1 MKDKRKFLFIVFVI
15 LVVGVTAF
23 NIYLS
28 KKSMS
33 DGKEK
38 QLKLSNELLTKQNED
53 LKKRLDKVL
62 PSAQEQQRRAY
73 LSTAET
79 FIQLSFHREKEG
91 YSERKEKAKSIMS
104 EELLQQFYPTDK
116 YELGDTYKTKPIE
129 MKFYLQENEPDKEE
143 VNVLAEFINVTTDS
157 TQNREEK
164 VKQCVANHH
173 KKRKGNMASYKC
185 RRTKYESFITKKV
198 R

>member
-1 MKDKRKFLFIVFVI
+1 MKDKRKSLFIVFVI

-104 EELLQQFYPTDK
+104 EELLQQFYPTNK

-164 VKQCVANHH
+164 VNNVLRIIM
-173 KKRKGNMASYKC
+173 KKENETWRVTSVEELNMKGL
-185 RRTKYESFITKKV
+185 
-198 R
+198 

>member
-62 PSAQEQQRRAY
+62 PSAQEQQRRTY

-164 VKQCVANHH
+164 VNNVLRIII
-173 KKRKGNMASYKC
+173 KKEKETWRVTSVEELNM
-185 RRTKYESFITKKV
+185 KV
-198 R
+198 L

>member
-15 LVVGVTAF
+15 LVVGVTGF

-38 QLKLSNELLTKQNED
+38 QLKLSNELLTRQNED

-91 YSERKEKAKSIMS
+91 YNERKEKAKSIMS

-129 MKFYLQENEPDKEE
+129 MKFYLQENEPDQEE

-164 VKQCVANHH
+164 VGNVLRIII
-173 KKRKGNMASYKC
+173 KKEKETWRVTSVEELNM
-185 RRTKYESFITKKV
+185 KV
-198 R
+198 L

>member
-1 MKDKRKFLFIVFVI
+1 MKDKRKSLFIVFVI

-143 VNVLAEFINVTTDS
+143 INVLAEFINVTTDS

-164 VKQCVANHH
+164 VNNVLRIIM
-173 KKRKGNMASYKC
+173 KKEKETWRVTSVEELNM
-185 RRTKYESFITKKV
+185 KV
-198 R
+198 L

>member
-1 MKDKRKFLFIVFVI
+1 MKDKRKSLFIVFVI

-73 LSTAET
+73 LSSAET

-164 VKQCVANHH
+164 VNNVLRIIM
-173 KKRKGNMASYKC
+173 KKDKETWRVTSVEELNM
-185 RRTKYESFITKKV
+185 KV
-198 R
+198 L

>member
-1 MKDKRKFLFIVFVI
+1 MKDKRKSLFIVFVI

-23 NIYLS
+23 NIYLR

-116 YELGDTYKTKPIE
+116 YEVGDTYKTKPIE

-164 VKQCVANHH
+164 VNNVLRIIM
-173 KKRKGNMASYKC
+173 KKEKETWRVTSVEELNM
-185 RRTKYESFITKKV
+185 KV
-198 R
+198 L

>member
-1 MKDKRKFLFIVFVI
+1 MKDKRKSLFIVFVI

-116 YELGDTYKTKPIE
+116 YEVGDTYKTKPIE

-164 VKQCVANHH
+164 VNNVLRIIM
-173 KKRKGNMASYKC
+173 KKEKETWRVTSVEELNM
-185 RRTKYESFITKKV
+185 KV
-198 R
+198 L

>member
-1 MKDKRKFLFIVFVI
+1 MKDKRKSLFIVFVI

-28 KKSMS
+28 KKTMS

-91 YSERKEKAKSIMS
+91 YSERKEKAKTIMS

-164 VKQCVANHH
+164 VNNVLRIIM
-173 KKRKGNMASYKC
+173 KKNKETWRVTSVEELNM
-185 RRTKYESFITKKV
+185 KV
-198 R
+198 L

>member
-1 MKDKRKFLFIVFVI
+1 MKDKRKFLFIVFVV

-28 KKSMS
+28 KKTMS

-129 MKFYLQENEPDKEE
+129 MKFYLQENEPNKEE

-164 VKQCVANHH
+164 VNNVLRIIM
-173 KKRKGNMASYKC
+173 KKENETWRVTSVEELNM
-185 RRTKYESFITKKV
+185 KV
-198 R
+198 L

>member
-1 MKDKRKFLFIVFVI
+1 MKDKRKSLFIVFVI

-164 VKQCVANHH
+164 VNNVLRIIM
-173 KKRKGNMASYKC
+173 KKENETWRVTSVEELNM
-185 RRTKYESFITKKV
+185 KV
-198 R
+198 L

>member
-1 MKDKRKFLFIVFVI
+1 MKDKRKSLFIVFVI
-15 LVVGVTAF
+15 LVIGVTAF

-38 QLKLSNELLTKQNED
+38 QSKLSNELLTKQNED
-53 LKKRLDKVL
+53 LKNRLNKVL

-143 VNVLAEFINVTTDS
+143 VNVLAEFINVTTDA

-164 VKQCVANHH
+164 VNNVLRIIM
-173 KKRKGNMASYKC
+173 KKENETWRVTSVEELNM
-185 RRTKYESFITKKV
+185 KV
-198 R
+198 L

>member
-15 LVVGVTAF
+15 LVVGVTVF

-38 QLKLSNELLTKQNED
+38 QLKLSNELLTRQNED

-143 VNVLAEFINVTTDS
+143 VNVLAEFINITTDS

-164 VKQCVANHH
+164 VNNVLRIII
-173 KKRKGNMASYKC
+173 KKEKETWRVTSVEELNM
-185 RRTKYESFITKKV
+185 KV
-198 R
+198 L

>member
-1 MKDKRKFLFIVFVI
+1 MKDKRKSLFIVFVI

-104 EELLQQFYPTDK
+104 EELLQQFYPTDQ

-164 VKQCVANHH
+164 VNNVLRIIM
-173 KKRKGNMASYKC
+173 KKDKETWRVTSVEELNM
-185 RRTKYESFITKKV
+185 KV
-198 R
+198 L

>member
-1 MKDKRKFLFIVFVI
+1 MDMKDKRKSLFIVFVI

-164 VKQCVANHH
+164 VNNVLRIII
-173 KKRKGNMASYKC
+173 KKEKEIWRVTSVEELNM
-185 RRTKYESFITKKV
+185 KV
-198 R
+198 L

>member
-73 LSTAET
+73 LSSAET

-164 VKQCVANHH
+164 VNNVLRIIM
-173 KKRKGNMASYKC
+173 KKDKETWRVTSVEELKM
-185 RRTKYESFITKKV
+185 KV
-198 R
+198 L

>member
-1 MKDKRKFLFIVFVI
+1 MKDKRKSLFIVFVI

-53 LKKRLDKVL
+53 LKRRLDKVL

-73 LSTAET
+73 LSTAEM

-91 YSERKEKAKSIMS
+91 YNERKEKAKSIMS

-116 YELGDTYKTKPIE
+116 YELRDTYKTKPIE
-129 MKFYLQENEPDKEE
+129 MKFYLQENKPDQEE

-157 TQNREEK
+157 AQNREEK
-164 VKQCVANHH
+164 VKSVLRIII
-173 KKRKGNMASYKC
+173 KREKETWRVTSVEELN
-185 RRTKYESFITKKV
+185 V
-198 R
+198 QVL

>member
-1 MKDKRKFLFIVFVI
+1 MKDKRKSLFIVFVI

-91 YSERKEKAKSIMS
+91 YSERKEKEKSIMS

-143 VNVLAEFINVTTDS
+143 VNVLAEFINITTDS

-164 VKQCVANHH
+164 VNNVLRIIM
-173 KKRKGNMASYKC
+173 KKENETWRVTSVEELNM
-185 RRTKYESFITKKV
+185 KV
-198 R
+198 L

>member
-1 MKDKRKFLFIVFVI
+1 MKDKRKSLFIVFVI

-129 MKFYLQENEPDKEE
+129 MKFYLQENEPNKEE

-164 VKQCVANHH
+164 VNNVLRIIM
-173 KKRKGNMASYKC
+173 KKENEIWRVTSVEELNM
-185 RRTKYESFITKKV
+185 KV
-198 R
+198 L

>member
-1 MKDKRKFLFIVFVI
+1 MKDKRKSLFIVFVI

-91 YSERKEKAKSIMS
+91 YGERKEKAKSIMS

-164 VKQCVANHH
+164 VNNVLRIIM
-173 KKRKGNMASYKC
+173 KKENETWRVTSVEELNM
-185 RRTKYESFITKKV
+185 KV
-198 R
+198 L

>member
-1 MKDKRKFLFIVFVI
+1 MKDKRKSLFILFVI

-91 YSERKEKAKSIMS
+91 YNERKEKAKSIMS

-129 MKFYLQENEPDKEE
+129 MKFYLQENEPDQEE

-164 VKQCVANHH
+164 VNNVLRIII
-173 KKRKGNMASYKC
+173 KKEKETWRVTSVEELNM
-185 RRTKYESFITKKV
+185 KV
-198 R
+198 L

>member
-38 QLKLSNELLTKQNED
+38 QLKLSNELLTRQNDD

-62 PSAQEQQRRAY
+62 PSTQEQQRRAY

-79 FIQLSFHREKEG
+79 FIQLSFHREKED
-91 YSERKEKAKSIMS
+91 YNERKEKAKSIMS

-129 MKFYLQENEPDKEE
+129 MKFYLQENEPDQEE

-164 VKQCVANHH
+164 VKSVLRIIL
-173 KKRKGNMASYKC
+173 KKEKETWRVTSVEELNM
-185 RRTKYESFITKKV
+185 KV
-198 R
+198 L

>member
-1 MKDKRKFLFIVFVI
+1 MKDKRKFLFIVFVV

-28 KKSMS
+28 KKTMS

-164 VKQCVANHH
+164 VNNVLRIIM
-173 KKRKGNMASYKC
+173 KKENETWRVTSVEELNM
-185 RRTKYESFITKKV
+185 KV
-198 R
+198 L

>member
-1 MKDKRKFLFIVFVI
+1 MKDKRKSLFIVFVI

-53 LKKRLDKVL
+53 LKKRMDKVL

-164 VKQCVANHH
+164 VNNVLRIIM
-173 KKRKGNMASYKC
+173 KKEKETWRVTSVEELNM
-185 RRTKYESFITKKV
+185 KV
-198 R
+198 L

>member
-1 MKDKRKFLFIVFVI
+1 MKDKRKSLFIVFVI

-23 NIYLS
+23 NIYLR

-38 QLKLSNELLTKQNED
+38 QLKLSNELLKKQNED

-116 YELGDTYKTKPIE
+116 YEVGDTYKTKPIE

-164 VKQCVANHH
+164 VNNVLRIIM
-173 KKRKGNMASYKC
+173 KKEKETWRVTSVEELNM
-185 RRTKYESFITKKV
+185 KV
-198 R
+198 L

>member
-1 MKDKRKFLFIVFVI
+1 MKDKRKSLFIVFVI

-91 YSERKEKAKSIMS
+91 YNERKEKAKTIMS

-143 VNVLAEFINVTTDS
+143 INVLAEFINVTTDS

-164 VKQCVANHH
+164 VNNVLRIII
-173 KKRKGNMASYKC
+173 KKEKETWRVTSVEELNM
-185 RRTKYESFITKKV
+185 KV
-198 R
+198 L

>member
-15 LVVGVTAF
+15 LVIGVTVF

-38 QLKLSNELLTKQNED
+38 QLKLSNELLTRQNED

-91 YSERKEKAKSIMS
+91 YNERKEKAKSIMS

-116 YELGDTYKTKPIE
+116 YELGDNYKTKPIE
-129 MKFYLQENEPDKEE
+129 MKFYLQENEPDQEE

-164 VKQCVANHH
+164 VKNVLRIII
-173 KKRKGNMASYKC
+173 KKEKETWRVTSVEELNM
-185 RRTKYESFITKKV
+185 KV
-198 R
+198 L

>member
-1 MKDKRKFLFIVFVI
+1 MKDKRKSLFIVFVI

-164 VKQCVANHH
+164 VNNVLRIIM
-173 KKRKGNMASYKC
+173 KKENESWRVTSVEELNM
-185 RRTKYESFITKKV
+185 KV
-198 R
+198 L

>member
-15 LVVGVTAF
+15 LVIGVTVF

-38 QLKLSNELLTKQNED
+38 QLKLSNELLTRQNED

-62 PSAQEQQRRAY
+62 PSAQEQQRRTY

-164 VKQCVANHH
+164 VNNVLRIIM
-173 KKRKGNMASYKC
+173 KKEKETWRVTSVEELNM
-185 RRTKYESFITKKV
+185 KV
-198 R
+198 L

>member
-116 YELGDTYKTKPIE
+116 YELGDTYKTKPIKL
-129 MKFYLQENEPDKEE
+129 KFYLQENEPDKEE

-164 VKQCVANHH
+164 VNNVLRIIM
-173 KKRKGNMASYKC
+173 KKDKETWRVTSVEELNM
-185 RRTKYESFITKKV
+185 KV
-198 R
+198 L

>member
-1 MKDKRKFLFIVFVI
+1 MKDKRKSLFIVFVI
-15 LVVGVTAF
+15 LVIGVTAF

-62 PSAQEQQRRAY
+62 PSAQEQQRGAY

-91 YSERKEKAKSIMS
+91 YSKRKEKAKSIMS

-164 VKQCVANHH
+164 VNDVLRIIM
-173 KKRKGNMASYKC
+173 KKENETWRVTSVEELNM
-185 RRTKYESFITKKV
+185 KV
-198 R
+198 L

>member
-1 MKDKRKFLFIVFVI
+1 MKDKRKSLFIVFVI
-15 LVVGVTAF
+15 LVIGVTAF

-73 LSTAET
+73 LTTAET

-129 MKFYLQENEPDKEE
+129 MKFYLQENEPNKEE
-143 VNVLAEFINVTTDS
+143 VNVLAEFINVTTDG

-164 VKQCVANHH
+164 VNNVLRIIM
-173 KKRKGNMASYKC
+173 KKENETWRVTSVEELNM
-185 RRTKYESFITKKV
+185 KV
-198 R
+198 L

>member
-1 MKDKRKFLFIVFVI
+1 MKDKRKSLFIVFVI

-164 VKQCVANHH
+164 VNNVLRIII
-173 KKRKGNMASYKC
+173 KKDKESWRVTSVEELNM
-185 RRTKYESFITKKV
+185 KV
-198 R
+198 L

>member
-15 LVVGVTAF
+15 LVVGVTGF

-38 QLKLSNELLTKQNED
+38 QLKLSNELLTGQNED

-91 YSERKEKAKSIMS
+91 YNERKEKAKSIMS

-129 MKFYLQENEPDKEE
+129 MKFYLQENEPYQEE

-164 VKQCVANHH
+164 VGNVLRIII
-173 KKRKGNMASYKC
+173 KKEKEIWRVTSVEELNM
-185 RRTKYESFITKKV
+185 KV
-198 R
+198 L

>member
-1 MKDKRKFLFIVFVI
+1 MKDKRKSLFIVFVI

-129 MKFYLQENEPDKEE
+129 MKFYLQENEPNKEE
-143 VNVLAEFINVTTDS
+143 VNVLAGFINVTTDS

-164 VKQCVANHH
+164 VNNVLRIIM
-173 KKRKGNMASYKC
+173 KKENETWRVTSVEELNM
-185 RRTKYESFITKKV
+185 KV
-198 R
+198 L

>member
-1 MKDKRKFLFIVFVI
+1 MKDKRKSLFIVFVI

-53 LKKRLDKVL
+53 LKNRLDKVL

-164 VKQCVANHH
+164 VNNVLRIII
-173 KKRKGNMASYKC
+173 KKEKETWRVTSVEELNM
-185 RRTKYESFITKKV
+185 KV
-198 R
+198 L

>member
-164 VKQCVANHH
+164 VNNVLRIIM
-173 KKRKGNMASYKC
+173 KKDKETWRVTSVEELNM
-185 RRTKYESFITKKV
+185 KV
-198 R
+198 L

>member
-1 MKDKRKFLFIVFVI
+1 MKDKRKSLFIVFVI

-91 YSERKEKAKSIMS
+91 YNERKEKAKSIMS

-164 VKQCVANHH
+164 VNNVLRIIM
-173 KKRKGNMASYKC
+173 KKEKETWRVTSVEELNM
-185 RRTKYESFITKKV
+185 KV
-198 R
+198 L

>member
-1 MKDKRKFLFIVFVI
+1 MKDKRKVLFIVLAI
-15 LVVGVTAF
+15 LVAGVTVF

-38 QLKLSNELLTKQNED
+38 QFKLSNELLTKQNEE
-53 LKKRLDKVL
+53 LKKRLDQVL

-91 YSERKEKAKSIMS
+91 YNERKEKAKSIMG

-116 YELGDTYKTKPIE
+116 YELGDTYKTKPTE
-129 MKFYLQENEPDKEE
+129 MKFYLQENEPDQPE
-143 VNVLAEFINVTTDS
+143 VHVLAEFINVTTDS
-157 TQNREEK
+157 SQNREEK
-164 VKQCVANHH
+164 VKNVLRMIL
-173 KKRKGNMASYKC
+173 KKEKDSWRVTSVEELNM
-185 RRTKYESFITKKV
+185 KV
-198 R
+198 L

>member
-28 KKSMS
+28 KKTMS

-38 QLKLSNELLTKQNED
+38 QLKLSNELLTRQNED

-91 YSERKEKAKSIMS
+91 YNERKEKAKSIMS

-129 MKFYLQENEPDKEE
+129 MKFYLQENEPDQEE

-164 VKQCVANHH
+164 VKSVLRIII
-173 KKRKGNMASYKC
+173 KKEKETWRVTSVEELNM
-185 RRTKYESFITKKV
+185 KV
-198 R
+198 L

>member
-164 VKQCVANHH
+164 VNNVLRIIM
-173 KKRKGNMASYKC
+173 KKDKETWRVTSVEELN
-185 RRTKYESFITKKV
+185 IKV
-198 R
+198 L